1 MTKIIWLASF
11 PKSGNTWTRIFLMNL
26 FMNPSEPLP
35 INEVYQMSPSDVAL
49 EWYRMVDPRPPES
62 WTVADYAQMRPRV
75 QEKIAS
81 HAPDSIFVK
90 THSPLSPWHGVPA
103 FNMQVTAGAI
113 CIVRNPLDVVASYAS
128 HSGLDLDPMIEIMQ
142 RPDYAAPGGEERAP
156 HPIGSWSQN
165 VASWTARGHQAMHV
179 MRYEDMV
186 ANPVKAF
193 SGLVKYLQID
203 APRSRIER
211 AVKNSSFKVLRHQEE
226 LHGFAEKT
234 IAQKNFFRSGKCGEW
249 KDVLSEEQVA
259 AICNNHRDQMTR
271 FGYLPEGY

>member
-1 MTKIIWLASF
+1 MGQIIWIASY
-11 PKSGNTWTRIFLMNL
+11 PKSGNTWTRAFLHNV
-26 FMNPSEPLP
+26 FRDPQSSFN
-35 INEVYQMSPSDVAL
+35 INDLTLLTANEAANANYWDL
-49 EWYRMVDPRPPES
+49 DPRPWQEWS
-62 WTVADYAQMRPRV
+62 NEDVAAMRATAQARLA
-75 QEKIAS
+75 AS
-81 HAPDSIFVK
+81 RAHTIFCK
-90 THSPLSPWHGVPA
+90 THLAVMEVRKHA
-103 FNMQVTAGAI
+103 TINLKVTAGAI
-113 CIVRNPLDVVASYAS
+113 YLIRNPLDIVISYAD
-128 HSGLDLDPMIEIMQ
+128 HQGLTIDQQIELLNLENYETPNADTLVNEPM
-142 RPDYAAPGGEERAP
+142 
-156 HPIGSWSQN
+156 GSWSQH
-165 VASWTARGHQAMHV
+165 VESWTGRPNPALYV

>member
-1 MTKIIWLASF
+1 VTKIIWLASF

-186 ANPVKAF
+186 EKPLEAFGGLVAFLRLPPDEGRLKKALEFSSFQELKGQESSGGFDEASKKAQQFFRGGKTGGWKKELTKAQVKA
-193 SGLVKYLQID
+193 VVD
-203 APRSRIER
+203 A
-211 AVKNSSFKVLRHQEE
+211 
-226 LHGFAEKT
+226 
-234 IAQKNFFRSGKCGEW
+234 
-249 KDVLSEEQVA
+249 
-259 AICNNHRDQMTR
+259 HRPQMER
-271 FGYLPEGY
+271 FGYVPDGY